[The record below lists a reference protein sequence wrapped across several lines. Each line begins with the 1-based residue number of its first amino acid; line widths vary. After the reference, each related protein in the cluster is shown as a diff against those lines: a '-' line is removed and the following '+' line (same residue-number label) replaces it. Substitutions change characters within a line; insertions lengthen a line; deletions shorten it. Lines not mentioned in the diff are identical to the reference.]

1 MKKQTKQLWEHLG
14 ASNPYY
20 AVGTFDKYRR
30 CNLDADL
37 KTEFFESGREHVEHI
52 WDRFEKSFGI
62 SLRPRRSLDYGC
74 GVGRILVSLAEKSI
88 EAVGVDISST
98 MLREAGQ
105 NCENFG
111 LSNVSLR
118 DASEFLDVEQD
129 EFDFVHSFIVLQHIK
144 PELGFTLIRKMTS
157 VLDDGGA
164 GMLHVTFHDPASRLL
179 KLRTKLYLTFPGAHR
194 MLCKLRGKDAE
205 LIPIHEYD
213 LGRVFRILRENDCGE
228 IFVEFTHHGLIGAM
242 IYFRKSTGESH

>member
-30 CNLDADL
+30 RNLDAEL
-37 KTEFFESGREHVEHI
+37 KSEFFESGREHVEHI
-52 WDRFEKSFGI
+52 WNRFEKSFGI
-62 SLRPRRSLDYGC
+62 PLTPRRSLDYGC
-74 GVGRILVSLAEKSI
+74 GVGRILVSLAEKSLD
-88 EAVGVDISST
+88 AVGVDISST
-98 MLREAGQ
+98 MLQEARQ

-111 LSNVSLR
+111 LSNVTLQ
-118 DASEFLDVEQD
+118 DANEFLLDGHE

-144 PELGFTLIRKMTS
+144 PELGYTLIRKMTS
-157 VLDDGGA
+157 VLEDGGA
-164 GMLHVTFHDPASRLL
+164 GMLHVTFHDPASLL
-179 KLRTKLYLTFPGAHR
+179 MKFRTKLYLTFPGAHR

-213 LGRVFRILRENDCGE
+213 LGWVFRILRENGCGE
-228 IFVEFTHHGLIGAM
+228 IFVEFTHHGLLGAM
-242 IYFRKSTGESH
+242 IYFRKTMGRSQ